1 MSDLHPRQLWEAALG
16 DLQVQVARP
25 SYDTFLQNT
34 IGVALEDDCLVID
47 ANSSFAAE
55 YLEKRLHSVVQNAV
69 ERVAH
74 SPLDVRFQVAQGSS
88 TVTAPEVI
96 ETQPQAQTQTILS
109 DPPIRHRVA
118 GDSRALPLDPR
129 YLFNRFTVGRSN
141 ELAMAAATAAAER
154 PGEKYNPVFLY
165 SPSGL
170 GKTHLLHAV
179 GHRIRERGLTALYV
193 SSDQFI
199 TEFVRSIREG
209 RASEFREKYRSPDV
223 LLMDDIQFLSG
234 KEQTQEGLFHIFNEL
249 HHRNRQIV
257 IAADRSP
264 KALTTLE
271 DRLRSRFEWGLIAD
285 IHPPDLETRL
295 AILRAKAD
303 RIRIPIPDEVIEL
316 IGRRIMGSVRELE
329 GQLNRVIAHA
339 DLAGQP
345 VTLELATRAMA
356 GQGGGREREPVGAEV
371 LLGAVAR
378 LYRTSAEA
386 MKGRRR
392 DRPTTH
398 ARHMAMYLL
407 REETRHSLS
416 EIGRLLGGRDHSTV
430 HHACEKIETQI
441 NADPALSREV
451 ISIREA
457 LAQAT
462 PGRPTP

>member
-249 HHRNRQIV
+249 HHSGRQVV
-257 IAADRSP
+257 IASDRPPSAITP
-264 KALTTLE
+264 LDE
-271 DRLRSRFEWGLIAD
+271 RLRSRFEWGLIAD
-285 IHPPDLETRL
+285 IQPPDLETRL
-295 AILRAKAD
+295 AILRDKAD
-303 RIRIPIPDEVIEL
+303 ALDT
-316 IGRRIMGSVRELE
+316 SVPLDVLEFLGQRNCRSIRELE
-329 GQLNRVIAHA
+329 GQLNRVAAYA
-339 DLAGQP
+339 DLTGMP
-345 VTLELATRAMA
+345 VTMA
-356 GQGGGREREPVGAEV
+356 LGEQALGGLQGAPEAAPRTPESVMEQ
-371 LLGAVAR
+371 VA
-378 LYRTSAEA
+378 LYYRTTPVA
-386 MKGRRR
+386 MKGPKRERSIAR
-392 DRPTTH
+392 
-398 ARHMAMYLL
+398 ARHTAMYLM
-407 REETRHSLS
+407 REDMGLSLV
-416 EIGRLLGGRDHSTV
+416 EIGRSFGDRDHSTV
-430 HHACEKIETQI
+430 FQACSKVATLVESDTTLQRDIEALREKI
-441 NADPALSREV
+441 DR
-451 ISIREA
+451 
-457 LAQAT
+457 
-462 PGRPTP
+462 G

>member
-55 YLEKRLHSVVQNAV
+55 YLEKRLRGVVQTAV

-74 SPLDVRFQVAQGSS
+74 SPLDVRFQVAQSS
-88 TVTAPEVI
+88 ALATTPEVI
-96 ETQPQAQTQTILS
+96 EAQPQTIVS

-118 GDSRALPLDPR
+118 GETPTLPLDPR
-129 YLFNRFTVGRSN
+129 YVFSQFTVGRSN

-170 GKTHLLHAV
+170 GKTHLLHAI
-179 GHRIRERGLTALYV
+179 GHHIRARGLTALYV

-249 HHRNRQIV
+249 HHSGRQVV
-257 IAADRSP
+257 IASDRSP
-264 KALTTLE
+264 SALSPLD

-285 IHPPDLETRL
+285 IQPPDLETRL
-295 AILRAKAD
+295 AILRAKASALD
-303 RIRIPIPDEVIEL
+303 T
-316 IGRRIMGSVRELE
+316 SVPQDVLEFLGQRKCRSIRELE
-329 GQLNRVIAHA
+329 GYLNRVAAYA
-339 DLAGQP
+339 DLTGKP
-345 VTLELATRAMA
+345 VTMELGEQALGGLQGAPEAAPRTTESVLETVATYYRTTPAA
-356 GQGGGREREPVGAEV
+356 VKGPKRERSI
-371 LLGAVAR
+371 AR
-378 LYRTSAEA
+378 
-386 MKGRRR
+386 
-392 DRPTTH
+392 
-398 ARHMAMYLL
+398 ARHTAMYLM
-407 REETRHSLS
+407 REDMGLSLV
-416 EIGRLLGGRDHSTV
+416 EIGRAFGNRDHSTV
-430 HHACEKIETQI
+430 FQACSKVATQVESDTTLQRDIEALREKI
-441 NADPALSREV
+441 DH
-451 ISIREA
+451 
-457 LAQAT
+457 
-462 PGRPTP
+462 G

>member
-1 MSDLHPRQLWEAALG
+1 MSDLQPRQLWEAALG

-249 HHRNRQIV
+249 HHSGRQVV
-257 IAADRSP
+257 IASDRPPSAITP
-264 KALTTLE
+264 LDE
-271 DRLRSRFEWGLIAD
+271 RLRSRFEWGLIAD
-285 IHPPDLETRL
+285 IQPPDLETRL
-295 AILRAKAD
+295 AILRDKAD
-303 RIRIPIPDEVIEL
+303 ALDT
-316 IGRRIMGSVRELE
+316 SVPLDVLEFLGQRNCRSIRELE
-329 GQLNRVIAHA
+329 GQLNRVAAYA
-339 DLAGQP
+339 DLTGMP
-345 VTLELATRAMA
+345 VTMA
-356 GQGGGREREPVGAEV
+356 LGEQALGGLQGAPEAAPRTPESVMEQ
-371 LLGAVAR
+371 VA
-378 LYRTSAEA
+378 LYYRTTPVA
-386 MKGRRR
+386 MKGPKRERSIAR
-392 DRPTTH
+392 
-398 ARHMAMYLL
+398 ARHTAMYLM
-407 REETRHSLS
+407 REDMGLSLV
-416 EIGRLLGGRDHSTV
+416 EIGRSFGDRDHSTV
-430 HHACEKIETQI
+430 FQACSKVATLVESDTTLQRDIEALREKI
-441 NADPALSREV
+441 DR
-451 ISIREA
+451 
-457 LAQAT
+457 
-462 PGRPTP
+462 G

>member
-55 YLEKRLHSVVQNAV
+55 YLEKRLRSVVQTAV

-74 SPLDVRFQVAQGSS
+74 SPLNVRFQVAQSS
-88 TVTAPEVI
+88 NVTTSSEVI
-96 ETQPQAQTQTILS
+96 ELQPEQPAQTIVS
-109 DPPIRHRVA
+109 YPPIRHRVA
-118 GDSRALPLDPR
+118 NDTYALPLDPR
-129 YLFNRFTVGRSN
+129 YLFSHFMVGRSN

-170 GKTHLLHAV
+170 GKTHLLHAI
-179 GHRIRERGLTALYV
+179 GHRIRERGLAALYV

-209 RASEFREKYRSPDV
+209 RVSEFREKYRSPDV

-249 HHRNRQIV
+249 HHSGRQVV
-257 IAADRSP
+257 IASDRPPSAISP
-264 KALTTLE
+264 LD

-285 IHPPDLETRL
+285 IQPPDLETRL

-303 RIRIPIPDEVIEL
+303 ALDT
-316 IGRRIMGSVRELE
+316 SVPQDVLEFLGQRNCRSIRELE
-329 GQLNRVIAHA
+329 GQLNRVAAYA
-339 DLAGQP
+339 DLTGIP
-345 VTLELATRAMA
+345 VTMA
-356 GQGGGREREPVGAEV
+356 LGEQALGGLQGIPEAAPRTPESVMEQ
-371 LLGAVAR
+371 VA
-378 LYRTSAEA
+378 LHYRTTPAA
-386 MKGRRR
+386 MKGPKRERSIAR
-392 DRPTTH
+392 
-398 ARHMAMYLL
+398 ARHAAMYLM
-407 REETRHSLS
+407 REDMGLSLI
-416 EIGRLLGGRDHSTV
+416 EIGRSFGDRDHSTV
-430 HHACEKIETQI
+430 FQACSKVGTQVESDTTLQHDIEAIREKI
-441 NADPALSREV
+441 NR
-451 ISIREA
+451 
-457 LAQAT
+457 
-462 PGRPTP
+462 G

>member
-1 MSDLHPRQLWEAALG
+1 VSDLHPRQLWEAALG

-74 SPLDVRFQVAQGSS
+74 SPLDVRFQVAQG
-88 TVTAPEVI
+88 TPVVTSPEAI
-96 ETQPQAQTQTILS
+96 DSPPQTQMQTIIS

-129 YLFNRFTVGRSN
+129 YSFSQFTVGRSN
-141 ELAMAAATAAAER
+141 ELAMAAAIAAAER

-165 SPSGL
+165 SLSGM

-249 HHRNRQIV
+249 HHSGRQVV
-257 IAADRSP
+257 IASDRPPSAISP
-264 KALTTLE
+264 LD

-285 IHPPDLETRL
+285 IQPPDLETRL
-295 AILRAKAD
+295 AILRTKAD
-303 RIRIPIPDEVIEL
+303 ALDT
-316 IGRRIMGSVRELE
+316 SVPQDVLEFLGQQNCRSIRELE
-329 GQLNRVIAHA
+329 GHLNRVAAYA
-339 DLAGQP
+339 DLTGMP
-345 VTLELATRAMA
+345 VTMA
-356 GQGGGREREPVGAEV
+356 LGEQALGGLQGAPEAAPRTPESVMEQ
-371 LLGAVAR
+371 VA
-378 LYRTSAEA
+378 LHYRTTPLA
-386 MKGRRR
+386 MKGPKRERSIAR
-392 DRPTTH
+392 
-398 ARHMAMYLL
+398 ARHAAMYLM
-407 REETRHSLS
+407 REDMGLSLV
-416 EIGRLLGGRDHSTV
+416 EIGRSFGGRDHSTV
-430 HHACEKIETQI
+430 FQACSKVATLVESDTTLKRDIETLREKI
-441 NADPALSREV
+441 DR
-451 ISIREA
+451 
-457 LAQAT
+457 
-462 PGRPTP
+462 G